1 MKMGGDMREKLS
13 ILVLATILCAT
24 LSVTA
29 TALFVQVSSSN
40 TTLYVYPPSIEDP
53 TILPNDTIVV
63 RIMLSSVTNMKSCE
77 FNLTFSSS
85 VLSVQRVTKLAVQG
99 QYPQSSIDVDDT
111 VGYIWIRLSYKNA
124 LTITT
129 NTSLIEIEFFV
140 RNYGST
146 PLHFKSSTL
155 LDNSGL
161 PIPHETHDGFVHIFI
176 RNIAVK
182 GIHVPCNET
191 YVGRIIPINVTV
203 LNDGDILENFNV
215 SLYCD
220 TTLIEMKNVPNLL
233 PKENITLTFN
243 WNTSSVAPRA
253 EPYTIK
259 AEASTVPHETN
270 VNDNKLVDGTIKL
283 KIVGDVNGDGAVNI
297 DDLIAWDNAYGSHV
311 GEPKWNEQANLN
323 EDDVIDQA
331 DAIIILEHYKETT

>member
-24 LSVTA
+24 LSVAT
-29 TALFVQVSSSN
+29 TALLVQTSSSN

-63 RIMLSSVTNMKSCE
+63 RMMLSSVTNMKSCE

-111 VGYIWIRLSYKNA
+111 AGYIWISLLYKNA

-129 NTSLIEIEFFV
+129 DTGLVEIEFFV
-140 RNYGST
+140 KNYGST
-146 PLHFKSSTL
+146 PLHFKSSIL

-182 GIHVPCNET
+182 EIHLPCNET

-203 LNDGDILENFNV
+203 LNDGDIPENFNV
-215 SLYCD
+215 SLYYD
-220 TTLIEMKNVPNLL
+220 TTLIEMKNVTNLP

-259 AEASTVPHETN
+259 AEASTVPHEAN
-270 VNDNKLVDGTIKL
+270 VDDNKLVDGTIKL
-283 KIVGDVNGDGAVNI
+283 KIVGDVNGDGTVDI
-297 DDLIAWDNAYGSHV
+297 DDLIAWDNAYGSHP
-311 GEPKWNEQANLN
+311 GEPNWNEQADINY
-323 EDDVIDQA
+323 DGVVDKA
-331 DAIIILEHYKETT
+331 DAMIIIEHYKETL